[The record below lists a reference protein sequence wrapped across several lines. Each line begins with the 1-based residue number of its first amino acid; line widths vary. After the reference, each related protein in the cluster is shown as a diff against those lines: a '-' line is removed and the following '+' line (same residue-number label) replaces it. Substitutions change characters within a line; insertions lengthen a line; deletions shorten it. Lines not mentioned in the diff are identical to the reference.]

1 MFSISPCLAS
11 LLPWPVLLISRT
23 NSLLSPSCLRF
34 VFFRWGQRGSY
45 GFPLGHSQERA
56 AMTQEGIRRAGSK
69 WTFFRSYAMTGD
81 FFFFFTRFWGTRS
94 LNYLRSLL
102 QEKECEF
109 KIRHTALEVPQRFSF
124 ITFIVNPLTSRCESW
139 SLLQY
144 LSPKRGMNQ
153 QLCQDT
159 CRPSGSYLEF
169 CVSIMCLKVH
179 SARTK
184 HDLSD
189 GLCSVIP
196 EMRPWDQELW

>member
-1 MFSISPCLAS
+1 MGPERKLWVSTGAQPGKGSNDSRGDQTSRFKVNILQ
-11 LLPWPVLLISRT
+11 VL
-23 NSLLSPSCLRF
+23 CYD
-34 VFFRWGQRGSY
+34 WG
-45 GFPLGHSQERA
+45 
-56 AMTQEGIRRAGSK
+56 
-69 WTFFRSYAMTGD
+69 

-124 ITFIVNPLTSRCESW
+124 ITFIVNPLTSWCESW